1 MSLKDDVSN
10 ALWGSRISNIDFWL
24 SGGSHSS
31 GSLHIDAAGL
41 LRVQTAINDDRITV
55 THKSGL
61 GVLALYYPMR
71 NEIEV
76 GATSVTGL
84 AERAQ
89 VVHECVHAL
98 CDMIGA
104 RRTSGASN
112 EAAAYLAQ
120 TIYVNSAPGV
130 GVVGALTAATGDPYP
145 GETDVIFQRA
155 WDVVNAH
162 HLHLPGGKGTHLY
175 RTDIG
180 LLRSAVAAHHVYSAS
195 AAAPTTPDYLG
206 VP

>member
-41 LRVQTAINDDRITV
+41 LRIQAAINDRRIKV
-55 THKSGL
+55 TYKSGL
-61 GVLALYYPMR
+61 GVLAHYYPLR
-71 NEIEV
+71 NEIEI

-84 AERAQ
+84 VERAQ

-104 RRTSGASN
+104 RRTSVASD

-120 TIYVNSAPGV
+120 TIYVNSTRG

-175 RTDIG
+175 RTDID

-195 AAAPTTPDYLG
+195 AAATTTPSYRG